1 MPAIETKNLTKIY
14 GQKSVVS
21 NLSLSVEPGDIFT
34 LLGANGSGKST
45 TVKMLTGLLEP
56 THGDARILNQSI
68 LAESVELKKQIG
80 VLPESLA
87 LFESLSV
94 WEHILLT
101 GEVYGLTKTET
112 AYRGEQLLKYLDLWE
127 DRFTRIEQCSFG
139 MKKKCSLSLALI
151 HSPKVVFLD
160 EPFEGVDPISSKNI
174 KEAILLLSRK
184 GCTFFITSHSLEIM
198 ERIIDSFAILSHGE
212 IAYQANA
219 RLLKAENKSL
229 ETIYFEYVKN
239 DLSGDLEWLGR

>member
-1 MPAIETKNLTKIY
+1 MSPIETENLTKIY
-14 GQKSVVS
+14 GQKSVVK
-21 NLSLSVEPGDIFT
+21 NLSLSVKGGDIFT

-45 TVKMLTGLLEP
+45 IVKMLTGLLKP
-56 THGDARILNQSI
+56 TGGDARILGQSI
-68 LAESVELKKQIG
+68 LKENVELKKQIG

-101 GEVYGLTKTET
+101 GEVYGLAKTET
-112 AYRGEQLLKYLDLWE
+112 VYRGEQLLKYLDLWE
-127 DRFTRIEQCSFG
+127 DRFTRIEHCSFG
-139 MKKKCSLSLALI
+139 MKKKCALSLALI
-151 HSPKVVFLD
+151 HNPKAAFLD

-174 KEAILLLSRK
+174 KEAIIFASKK

-212 IAYQANA
+212 IVFQADA
-219 RLLKAENKSL
+219 HTLKSENKNL
-229 ETIYFEYVKN
+229 EAIYFEYVKN
-239 DLSGDLEWLGR
+239 DLAGNIEWLGG

>member
-1 MPAIETKNLTKIY
+1 MNAIETENLTKIY
-14 GQKSVVS
+14 GRKAVVN
-21 NLSLSVEPGDIFT
+21 NLSLSVKQADIFT

-45 TVKMLTGLLEP
+45 IVKMLTGLLKP
-56 THGDARILNQSI
+56 TGGNAKILNQSPFTENI
-68 LAESVELKKQIG
+68 ELKKQIG

-101 GEVYGLTKTET
+101 GEVYGLTKMET
-112 AYRGEQLLKYLDLWE
+112 AYRGEQLLTYLDLWE
-127 DRFTRIEQCSFG
+127 DRFTRIEECSFG

-174 KEAILLLSRK
+174 KEAILLSSGK

-198 ERIIDSFAILSHGE
+198 ERIIDSFAIISHGE
-212 IAYQANA
+212 IVYQANA
-219 RLLKAENKSL
+219 RSLESENKSL
-229 ETIYFEYVKN
+229 EAIYFEYVKN
-239 DLSGDLEWLGR
+239 DLTGDLEWLGR